1 MAFRASLHFWRPAG
15 QGTEPNGIQESFLSV
30 TLKEVSAYEAVLFDF
45 DGVLV
50 DSEPVH
56 FECWGEILKPFGLTL
71 PWEYYEKNC
80 IGVSDRAMI
89 QTLVELADPPA
100 DFEAVYARYPQKK
113 MLFREKMLVNP
124 SISQETLELIPQL
137 SKIVKVA
144 VVTSS
149 GKTEVEPILDQVG
162 LLPYLQTAVF
172 GGDVERL
179 KPAPD
184 PYLLAAERLNIKRA
198 LVVEDSQAGIASGR
212 AAGFDVIEI
221 NHPREVAGK
230 VKKLLKIEA

>member
-1 MAFRASLHFWRPAG
+1 M
-15 QGTEPNGIQESFLSV
+15 
-30 TLKEVSAYEAVLFDF
+30 SAYEAVLFDF

-50 DSEPVH
+50 DSEPIH

-100 DFEAVYARYPQKK
+100 DFEAVYARYPHKK
-113 MLFREKMLVNP
+113 VLFRERMLVDP
-124 SISQETLELIPQL
+124 PISQETLELIPQL

-149 GKTEVEPILDQVG
+149 GRTEVEPILDRMG
-162 LLPYLQTAVF
+162 LLPHLQTAVF
-172 GGDVERL
+172 GGDVDRL

-184 PYLLAAERLNIKRA
+184 PYLLAAKRLDVRKA

-221 NHPREVAGK
+221 SHPREVAAK
-230 VKKLLKIEA
+230 VKRSLKI